1 MRPFPPGLQLGTL
14 AQRASLPTI
23 STHRHMDEITSF
35 IERIGEVR
43 LLEELAAYFDYLAQ
57 DGLLRPQA
65 EVAHIEAL
73 LDQLRGCIDWQN
85 LFEPPAER

>member
-1 MRPFPPGLQLGTL
+1 
-14 AQRASLPTI
+14 
-23 STHRHMDEITSF
+23 MDEVTSF

-57 DGLLRPQA
+57 EGLSRPAA

-73 LDQLRGCIDWQN
+73 LNDLRASIDWHN
-85 LFEPPAER
+85 LFESPTER